1 MLTTEQN
8 SKATLPPGELP
19 HPSGSIN
26 DELDQLMASDP
37 ASREECPVTTFSR
50 NPCCF

>member
-1 MLTTEQN
+1 MLTTEQYPQT
-8 SKATLPPGELP
+8 ALPPGELQ
-19 HPSGSIN
+19 HPSGSI
-26 DELDQLMASDP
+26 DEELNQLMASDP